1 MPRSGAQSPT
11 VFVIDD
17 DDDVRAS
24 IAGLLKSV
32 GLRAETFTS
41 AQEFLSCAR
50 SDGPACVV
58 IDFTLPDMTGLEA
71 QRQLSDAG
79 LQIPTIFI
87 SGYDDQP
94 TIAHAMTSGA
104 VAFLTKPFDDQDLL
118 DAIREA
124 LNRDRTMREASTGSP
139 NRGAASSSGRT
150 PMATAEMRTSGIDVV
165 GDMVAW
171 GAHFC
176 LFYETREDLLD
187 TLTSYCRSGLE
198 RGEYCMWIVAEP
210 LTIEEATAALKN
222 AMPDVERHLADSR
235 LEMAPARDWFLQGG
249 AFDGRRLTQDWYDK
263 LARVSARGYPG
274 IRVTGDT
281 TWLSKKD
288 WRHFCDYEDG
298 LNDVIGNQRLAVLC
312 TYPLAQCGA
321 PQILDVVRTHQF
333 VLARRHGNWDVVET
347 ASLKQAKAEIKL
359 LNEELEQRV
368 VERTSELM
376 VASDALR
383 EAQTE
388 LAHVNRVTAMGQ
400 FAASVVHETMQPIS
414 AAVTNAHAALR
425 SLGSEPPDVDEA
437 RAALDRIVKAGT
449 RASDVISRLRALSRK
464 APPLRDSLAINEAVL
479 DVIALTRGEV
489 VKNGISLRT
498 ELGDDVPL
506 IQADRVQLQQVI
518 LNLITNAVETM
529 SDVQGRPRELL
540 VSTGRD
546 ATGGVVV
553 TVTDS
558 GPGLNP
564 ENFDRVFEAFYTT
577 KPRGMGMGL
586 SICRTIVEA
595 HGGRIWASR
604 AAGPGATLQ
613 FAIPAA

>member
-1 MPRSGAQSPT
+1 MAQSGAQSTT

-24 IAGLLKSV
+24 IAGLLKTV
-32 GLRAETFTS
+32 GLHAETFTS
-41 AQEFLSCAR
+41 AEEFLSRER
-50 SDGPACVV
+50 SDGPGCLV
-58 IDFTLPDMTGLEA
+58 IDFTLPSMTGFDA

-79 LQIPTIFI
+79 FHLPTIFI
-87 SGYDDQP
+87 SGYDEQP
-94 TIAHAMTSGA
+94 TIAHAMQSGA
-104 VAFLTKPFDDQDLL
+104 VAFLIKPFEDRDLL
-118 DAIREA
+118 DAIRAA
-124 LNRDRTMREASTGSP
+124 LNRDRTMHEASTSSP
-139 NRGAASSSGRT
+139 NRVAASNSGRT
-150 PMATAEMRTSGIDVV
+150 PMATEMRNSGIDVV

-176 LFYETREDLLD
+176 LFYETKDDLLD

-210 LTIEEATAALKN
+210 LTIEEARAALKN
-222 AMPDVERHLADSR
+222 VVPDVDRHLADSR
-235 LEMAPARDWFLQGG
+235 LELAPARDWFLKGG
-249 AFDGRRLTQDWYDK
+249 TFDGKSLTQDWYDK

-274 IRVTGDT
+274 MRVTGDT

-288 WRHFCDYEDG
+288 WTHFCDYEDG
-298 LNDVIGNQRLAVLC
+298 LNEVIGNQRLAVLC
-312 TYPLAQCGA
+312 TYPLSQCGA
-321 PQILDVVRTHQF
+321 PQVLDVVRTHQF
-333 VLARRHGNWDVVET
+333 VLARRHGSWDVVET
-347 ASLKQAKAEIKL
+347 ATLKQAKAEIKV

-376 VASDALR
+376 KASEALR
-383 EAQTE
+383 EAETE

-400 FAASVVHETMQPIS
+400 LAASIVHETMQPIS

-425 SLGSEPPDVDEA
+425 SLSADPPDLGDVRE
-437 RAALDRIVKAGT
+437 ALDRIVKAGS
-449 RASDVISRLRALSRK
+449 RASDVIGRLRALSKK
-464 APPLRDSLAINEAVL
+464 APPLKDNVAINDAVL

-498 ELGDDVPL
+498 DFAEGLPRV
-506 IQADRVQLQQVI
+506 QADRVQVQQVI
-518 LNLITNAVETM
+518 LNLIMNAVDAM
-529 SDVQGRPRELL
+529 IDVHGRPRELL
-540 VSTGRD
+540 VGTERD

-553 TVTDS
+553 RVTDS
-558 GPGLNP
+558 GSGLSS
-564 ENFDRVFEAFYTT
+564 ESFDRVFEAFYTT

-604 AAGPGATLQ
+604 TAGPGATLQ
-613 FAIPAA
+613 FALPAA

>member
-1 MPRSGAQSPT
+1 MAPELTQPPE
-11 VFVIDD
+11 
-17 DDDVRAS
+17 VR
-24 IAGLLKSV
+24 
-32 GLRAETFTS
+32 R
-41 AQEFLSCAR
+41 
-50 SDGPACVV
+50 
-58 IDFTLPDMTGLEA
+58 
-71 QRQLSDAG
+71 
-79 LQIPTIFI
+79 
-87 SGYDDQP
+87 
-94 TIAHAMTSGA
+94 
-104 VAFLTKPFDDQDLL
+104 
-118 DAIREA
+118 
-124 LNRDRTMREASTGSP
+124 
-139 NRGAASSSGRT
+139 
-150 PMATAEMRTSGIDVV
+150 SGIDIV
-165 GDMVAW
+165 GDMAAW

-210 LTIEEATAALKN
+210 FTIEEAMAALKN
-222 AMPDVERHLADSR
+222 AMPDVDRHLAESR
-235 LEMAPARDWFLQGG
+235 LEMVPARDWFLQGG
-249 AFDGRRLTQDWYDK
+249 TFDGKRLTQDWYDK

-288 WRHFCDYEDG
+288 WGHFCDYEDG
-298 LNDVIGNQRLAVLC
+298 LNAVIGNQRLAVLC
-312 TYPLAQCGA
+312 TYPLSQCGA

-333 VLARRHGNWDVVET
+333 VLARRHGSWDVVET
-347 ASLKQAKAEIKL
+347 AALKQAKGEIKA

-376 VASDALR
+376 KTSGTLR
-383 EAQTE
+383 EAETA

-400 FAASVVHETMQPIS
+400 LAASIVHETMQPVS

-425 SLGSEPPDVDEA
+425 SLSSEPPDLGEA
-437 RAALDRIVKAGT
+437 REAIDRIVKAGN
-449 RASDVISRLRALSRK
+449 RASDVINRLRALSRK
-464 APPLRDSLAINEAVL
+464 APPMKDGLAINEAVL

-498 ELGDDVPL
+498 ELKEGLPL

-518 LNLITNAVETM
+518 LNLIMNAVETM
-529 SDVQGRPRELL
+529 SGVDGRPRELL
-540 VSTGRD
+540 VSTDRD

-604 AAGPGATLQ
+604 TAGPGATLQ
-613 FAIPAA
+613 FALPAV